1 MIAVRF
7 EVERDRVA
15 HRRSHHPQGHLES
28 SKISAAR
35 REPINCHDDA
45 LAARLVGPRS
55 ELIHNGDQPKA
66 NQDAKKDVENDDG
79 GHAVQANTIGTR
91 LACRLGYR
99 SRVPSRNTLMAMRV
113 DPGPLKGLTGAA
125 VVQTWHLDL
134 ISAAIIALL
143 AGAYAWCYRRGRTG
157 EQPVEPAQAGCFGV
171 GVLLWVL
178 ATLSVIGAY
187 AYVLFWVRALQVRLL
202 LYVVPFFLAQ
212 GRPVTV
218 VRAAL
223 GPTSRDRIDRLMAS
237 RWALALAHPMTTSLA
252 MLATPWLLY
261 LTPWYTAALQSEWI
275 GAPTRILL
283 VVIGFGYFYARLQS
297 DLVPRR
303 YSQLISLL
311 ISVGETLGDGVLGLV
326 IWQGSLIATSYYA
339 GLQRTWGPDQRL
351 DQTIGAGVL
360 WILGDVV
367 GLPFVLL
374 LMRALSRDEKAHA
387 VVVDAELDTAAAA
400 ENQSAA
406 PSALWWE
413 NDPQLRDRFRRG

>member
-1 MIAVRF
+1 LVAVRF
-7 EVERDRVA
+7 EVEGDLVA
-15 HRRSHHPQGHLES
+15 HDRSYHPQVHLES
-28 SKISAAR
+28 SEISAAR
-35 REPINCHDDA
+35 RQPINFHDDT
-45 LAARLVGPRS
+45 LTARPIGPRS
-55 ELIHNGDQPKA
+55 ELIHDGDQPKA
-66 NQDAKKDVENDDG
+66 SHDADKDVENDDG

-91 LACRLGYR
+91 TARRLGDGP
-99 SRVPSRNTLMAMRV
+99 RVPSRNTLVAMRV
-113 DPGPLKGLTGAA
+113 DPGPLTGAA

-134 ISAAIIALL
+134 ISAVVIAVL
-143 AGAYAWCYRRGRTG
+143 ASAYAWCYRRGRNG
-157 EQPVEPAQAGCFGV
+157 ERPVEPAQAGCFGV
-171 GVLLWVL
+171 GMVLWVL
-178 ATLSVIGAY
+178 ATLSVIGTY
-187 AYVLFWVRALQVRLL
+187 AYVLFWVRALQVLLL

-218 VRAAL
+218 VRDAL
-223 GPTSRDRIDRLMAS
+223 GPAGRDRIDRLLAS
-237 RWALALAHPMTTSLA
+237 RWARALAHPLTTSVA
-252 MLATPWLLY
+252 MLAAPWLLY
-261 LTPWYTAALQSEWI
+261 LTPWYTAALESEWI

-283 VVIGFGYFYARLQS
+283 VVIGFGYFYARLQA

-326 IWQGSLIATSYYA
+326 IWQGSLIGTSYYA
-339 GLQRTWGPDQRL
+339 GLQRTWGPDPRL

-387 VVVDAELDTAAAA
+387 VVVDAELDTAEAA
-400 ENQSAA
+400 ESESAP

>member
-1 MIAVRF
+1 
-7 EVERDRVA
+7 
-15 HRRSHHPQGHLES
+15 
-28 SKISAAR
+28 
-35 REPINCHDDA
+35 
-45 LAARLVGPRS
+45 
-55 ELIHNGDQPKA
+55 
-66 NQDAKKDVENDDG
+66 
-79 GHAVQANTIGTR
+79 
-91 LACRLGYR
+91 
-99 SRVPSRNTLMAMRV
+99 MRV
-113 DPGPLKGLTGAA
+113 DPGPLEGLTGAA

-134 ISAAIIALL
+134 ISAAVIALL
-143 AGAYAWCYRRGRTG
+143 ASAYASCYRRGRDG
-157 EQPVEPAQAGCFGV
+157 ERPVEPAQAGCFGV
-171 GVLLWVL
+171 GMVLWVL
-178 ATLSVIGAY
+178 ATLSFIGSY
-187 AYVLFWVRALQVRLL
+187 AYVLFWVRALQVLML
-202 LYVVPFFLAQ
+202 LYVVPFFLTQ
-212 GRPVTV
+212 GKPVTV

-223 GPTSRDRIDRLMAS
+223 GPAGRDRVDRLLAS
-237 RWALALAHPMTTSLA
+237 RWARVLAHPLTTSLA

-261 LTPWYTAALQSEWI
+261 LTPWYTAALESEWI
-275 GAPTRILL
+275 GAPTRFLL
-283 VVIGFGYFYARLQS
+283 VVVGFGYFYARLQS

-339 GLQRTWGPDQRL
+339 GIHRSWGPDPRL

-400 ENQSAA
+400 ESETAV